1 MDEGETE
8 TYVIRPVRSSELDLL
23 AAIEIDAFVTLQE
36 ALGDM
41 RDARAMPRQALEQ
54 SHEAGLLLVAA
65 NRRDQPFAFLVAA
78 EHDNALYV
86 AEIDVTRSWQKKGV
100 GRALMLAA
108 LKMARQRGNWGVTLT
123 TDRFVPFNAPFYQ
136 SLGFRALDEGETP
149 PELLEILKREIANGM
164 GAERRVA
171 MAIRFE

>member
-1 MDEGETE
+1 MDEGEIE

-23 AAIEIDAFVTLQE
+23 AAIEIDAFTTLRE

-41 RDARAMPRQALEQ
+41 RDARAMPLEALQQ
-54 SHEAGLLLVAA
+54 SYKAGLLLVAA
-65 NRRDQPFAFLVAA
+65 DRRDEPFAFLVAS
-78 EHDNALYV
+78 EHDDALYV
-86 AEIDVTRSWQKKGV
+86 AEIDVARSWQRKGV

-108 LKMARQRGNWGVTLT
+108 LDMARQRGNWGVTLT

-136 SLGFRALDEGETP
+136 SLGFHALDEGETP
-149 PELLEILKREIANGM
+149 PELLGILKSEIENGM
-164 GAERRVA
+164 DAERRVA